1 MKRTALFLAIL
12 FTTFASFA
20 QTPSTGQW
28 DIVATSETNSNTIDG
43 GPLQFT
49 TDWTTT
55 NSNSPTIAPVLNY
68 TFDNSACS
76 ASGQPVNFTVS
87 YNKSSKK
94 TTIVAT
100 LDNNQTVTFTST
112 SGSASSFS
120 GTFTSSGGGC
130 TQADSGKFT
139 ATLYS
144 ALSGSFSGT
153 IESYVNSNTINVTVS
168 LSTDS
173 SFNVTGSIQSSDK
186 ACMADLT
193 INGTAA
199 QAYGPSFATGDT
211 LSFVASDNTGDVVG
225 FVASATDANGDM
237 LSPAWPSQVY
247 VTYQVLAGPCAG
259 DGGTDAPFQHVQTLT
274 IPPHLPIRPVIHL
287 TPRNAPVASA
297 QPAAVSPVEF
307 MPAAQFQSSS
317 DDDSASDDMHKVTSG
332 SNSREQ

>member
-1 MKRTALFLAIL
+1 MKRLALFLAIL
-12 FTTFASFA
+12 FTTIASFA

-28 DIVATSETNSNTIDG
+28 DIVATSETNSNTVDG
-43 GPLQFT
+43 GPLQFS

-55 NSNSPTIAPVLNY
+55 NGNSPTIAPVLSY
-68 TFDNSACS
+68 TFNNSACS

-112 SGSASSFS
+112 SGSASEFS

-153 IESYVNSNTINVTVS
+153 IESYLNSNTINVTLS
-168 LSTDS
+168 LSTSS
-173 SFNVTGSIQSSDK
+173 SFNITGSIQSSDK

-199 QAYGPSFATGDT
+199 QAYGPSFASGDT
-211 LSFVASDNTGDVVG
+211 LSFVASDNSGDVVG
-225 FVASATDANGDM
+225 FVASATDQNGNM

-247 VTYQVLAGPCAG
+247 VTYAVLAGPCAG

-274 IPPHLPIRPVIHL
+274 IPPHLPMRPMMHL
-287 TPRNAPVASA
+287 MPRNAPARTA
-297 QPAAVSPVEF
+297 QPTVSSAVEF
-307 MPAAQFQSSS
+307 MSAVQSQASS
-317 DDDSASDDMHKVTSG
+317 DDDSSSDDMHKVASD